1 MHVATRAPTSPT
13 HQTTHSN
20 NHVARPSRRRAPPAL
35 HAWFSDSGGAVHRA
49 EGKARADG
57 RRLDGEAGA
66 HTSTAHAAN
75 SNHMHTTTPILDHT
89 CRRLRP
95 PHDIMPRPTAKASC
109 EGTPSCPTPTA
120 GGCGWRGG
128 LRRRLSRQVL
138 AGLEV
143 CTLRTRCVYTTRASH
158 SLCVRTHVRRLTAL
172 SVMPLPTSRRMS
184 CSTHASSAASLP
196 VASPNPIPNPNP
208 NPRRK
213 PGPQPWPKPGPEPG
227 GPVPKREPM
236 PNPDPDPDPNPNQV
250 LRVRWVTWTPMTSWS
265 GCTRR
270 STRAQA
276 TWRLRYATEA
286 PPSPNPTV
294 TLTLTLTPMTLT
306 LTLNRNPNPSPS
318 PGHNP
323 NPNQNQIPN
332 PHTN

>member
-1 MHVATRAPTSPT
+1 MTTRSCARALCGRRRGGNDRIPQEPESCGRLLAAASVGAVLAKF
-13 HQTTHSN
+13 QTC
-20 NHVARPSRRRAPPAL
+20 ARARAEQHGEFRPRRRAPPAL

-49 EGKARADG
+49 EGEARADG

-128 LRRRLSRQVL
+128 LRGRLSRQVL
-138 AGLEV
+138 AGPEV
-143 CTLRTRCVYTTRASH
+143 CTLRTRCMYTTRAPH

-208 NPRRK
+208 RRES
-213 PGPQPWPKPGPEPG
+213 GPQP
-227 GPVPKREPM
+227 
-236 PNPDPDPDPNPNQV
+236 
-250 LRVRWVTWTPMTSWS
+250 
-265 GCTRR
+265 
-270 STRAQA
+270 
-276 TWRLRYATEA
+276 
-286 PPSPNPTV
+286 
-294 TLTLTLTPMTLT
+294 
-306 LTLNRNPNPSPS
+306 
-318 PGHNP
+318 
-323 NPNQNQIPN
+323 
-332 PHTN
+332 